1 MKVFVVCT
9 MLFAAALA
17 APGIMDN
24 QVYSQDSSMASIF
37 GTCAESADMATCL
50 AVKGI
55 TALGRAARAA
65 NLEILPG
72 IAFVR

>member
-24 QVYSQDSSMASIF
+24 QVTPDSSMSAIF
-37 GTCAESADMATCL
+37 GNCAESSDITTCL

-55 TALGRAARAA
+55 TAMGRAARAS

>member
-24 QVYSQDSSMASIF
+24 QVNQETSMSSIF
-37 GTCAESADMATCL
+37 GSCAESADITTCL

-55 TALGRAARAA
+55 TVLSRAARAS